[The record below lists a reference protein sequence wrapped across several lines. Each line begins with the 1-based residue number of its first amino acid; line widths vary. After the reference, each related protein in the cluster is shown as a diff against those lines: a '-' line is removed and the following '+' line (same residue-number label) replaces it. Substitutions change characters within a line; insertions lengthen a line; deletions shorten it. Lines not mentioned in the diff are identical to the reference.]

1 MYVQRM
7 GKEPG
12 PMVDDYAAR
21 VAEGSAYVLESGGAI
36 CGALVLLDFPGY
48 LLLDNVAIDPARQ
61 GRGLGRIL
69 IDFAEGE
76 ARRRGYGELR
86 LYSHVTMV
94 ENVRMYSK
102 LGYEETGR
110 GKQAGYDRVFMRKG
124 LKGLRPTPHKPL
136 A

>member
-36 CGALVLLDFPGY
+36 CGVLVLLDYPSH

-69 IDFAEGE
+69 IDFAENE
-76 ARRRGYGELR
+76 ALRRGYGELR
-86 LYSHVTMV
+86 LYTHVTMV

-110 GKQAGYDRVFMRKG
+110 GKQAGYARVFMRKG
-124 LKGLRPTPHKPL
+124 LKG
-136 A
+136 